1 LRKKVDWA
9 ALTPK
14 LRIFAP
20 IPISFFVLMEKIII
34 AIDGY
39 SACGKSSTAKAVAAA
54 LGYRYIDTGAM
65 YRAVTLYF
73 LRQKIDYQTL
83 SQDTAAF
90 EKLLAQIQLDF
101 EWDAAAQKSFI
112 FLNGENVEDQ
122 IRTPEVAAEVSSV
135 SAISAVRRFLVAQQR
150 QIGKNKA
157 LVMDGRDIGTVVF
170 PQAELKVFMTAQM
183 EVRAER
189 RRLEL
194 AQKNIVQS
202 LPEIIQNLAQRDA
215 IDSSRA
221 DSPLR
226 QADDALL
233 LDTSALTFEEQ
244 VEKILA
250 AFRAYQ
256 EKKVNETKK
265 LSLTS

>member
-1 LRKKVDWA
+1 
-9 ALTPK
+9 
-14 LRIFAP
+14 
-20 IPISFFVLMEKIII
+20 MEKIII

-73 LRQKIDYQTL
+73 LRQKMDYQTL
-83 SQDTAAF
+83 SQDAEAF
-90 EKLLAQIQLDF
+90 EKVLTQIHLDF
-101 EWDAAAQKSFI
+101 EWDAAAQKSLI

-122 IRTPEVAAEVSSV
+122 IRTPEVATQVSPV
-135 SAISAVRRFLVAQQR
+135 STISAVRRFLVAQQR
-150 QIGKNKA
+150 EIGKNKA

-170 PQAELKVFMTAQM
+170 PDAELKVFMTAQM

-194 AQKNIVQS
+194 AEKNIVQS
-202 LPEIIQNLAQRDA
+202 LPEIIQNLAQRDT
-215 IDSSRA
+215 IDSSRE

-226 QADDALL
+226 QADDAFL
-233 LDTSALTFEEQ
+233 LDTSFLTFEQQ

-256 EKKVNETKK
+256 EKKVNEVKK
-265 LSLTS
+265 VSLTS